1 MYTKQV
7 MLIQETVEKYFDDAS
22 FSRTLKAISRNLYI
36 QTTYTEIREAAISLV
51 KTPNGLLLDAGCGV
65 GLLSAIFNDC
75 LRNPKLAT
83 WVNYKIIGVD
93 ISHQSLCLANKQNFN
108 NSEYCRADL
117 SNLPFRD
124 NTFDVVFLIEVIEHI
139 PDKYR
144 VFRELR
150 RVTKNN
156 GQIIVTTPNSNC
168 MTLKFHNK
176 LLNLGLR
183 MFKRKIF
190 DKDEYCNMN
199 ELIEIALKCGLY
211 VSNNFYLHI
220 NPVALTWK
228 GKTYGI
234 LPVATPRQLL
244 YWLKKIRKFE
254 QKIHI
259 PLWLKKYICW
269 TIILDIRK

>member
-1 MYTKQV
+1 